1 MKQMNTPVS
10 SLKMANVAAATPEP
24 EKPLSI
30 VDQHFKNALKLK
42 VRPPPMPLPLVAQQQ
57 ALDYKFSSL
66 DKIMTKDPPLSV
78 RDRKV
83 IQKKF
88 KINEGEI

>member
-1 MKQMNTPVS
+1 
-10 SLKMANVAAATPEP
+10 MANVAAATPEP

-42 VRPPPMPLPLVAQQQ
+42 VRPALPLVAQQQ

-88 KINEGEI
+88 KINEGEIKKKHTR